1 MNRTI
6 GWRRAASAVI
16 IGAALVAGGA
26 GNVDAQTSADG
37 AKPALAQCGTSGV
50 EFVGFSD
57 AFNKTTFAGNNVG
70 GLSALDYD
78 RQQQVFYSLVDN
90 ERDTPA
96 RLYTVSLPIERDQ
109 IGTPQVLTVTTLR
122 NAAGQSFTGQT
133 FDGEGLALTRRNEV
147 LISSETEPSIRR
159 FRLDGSLVAEL
170 PVPERFRVAP
180 TGQATTNQT
189 FESLALSTNGRTL
202 FTAVEGPLA
211 PDAQT
216 PDGHNRIRILEYT
229 ARRNNEFVPTAQ
241 YFYLSEPDQGV
252 VEIVAVSERKLLV
265 LERGFVAGQGNTV
278 RVFQINLADAPN
290 IADEPSLATTSR
302 SPIAKTLLVD
312 LATCPPSGA
321 TTPGTQANPLLDN
334 FEGLALGPRLRGGR
348 QSLILQSDDNFNPSQ
363 VTRLIVLA
371 VRLP

>member
-1 MNRTI
+1 MNRTR

-16 IGAALVAGGA
+16 VGAALLAGGA
-26 GNVDAQTSADG
+26 GSAEAQTGVDG
-37 AKPALAQCGTSGV
+37 GKPTLPQCGTSGV

-57 AFNKTTFAGNNVG
+57 ALNKTTFAGTNVG
-70 GLSALDYD
+70 GLSALDYN
-78 RQQQVFYSLVDN
+78 RQQHVFYSLVDN

-96 RLYTVSLPIERDQ
+96 RLYTLALPIEPER

-122 NAAGQSFTGQT
+122 NAAGQPFTGQT
-133 FDGEGLALTRRNEV
+133 FDGEGLALTRGNEV
-147 LISSETEPSIRR
+147 LISSENEPSIRR

-180 TGQATTNQT
+180 AGQATNNQT
-189 FESLALSTNGRTL
+189 FESLALSPYGRSL

-211 PDAQT
+211 PDGQT
-216 PDGHNRIRILEYT
+216 EDGRSRIRILEYT
-229 ARRNNEFVPTAQ
+229 TRRNNEFVPSAQ
-241 YFYLSEPDQGV
+241 YFYLAEPGQGV

-265 LERGFVAGQGNTV
+265 LERGFVVGQGNTV
-278 RVFQINLADAPN
+278 RVFQINLAGAPN

-302 SPIAKTLLVD
+302 SAIAKTLLVD

-334 FEGLALGPRLRGGR
+334 FEGLALGPRLGGGR
-348 QSLILQSDDNFNPSQ
+348 QSLILQSDDNFNPTQ
-363 VTRLIVLA
+363 VTRLVVLA